1 MVNTSNTININP
13 NKVAIY
19 PRWSTDEQTSGT
31 TLETQLT
38 SCKNYILSQGW
49 SVNEDLIFIDDGYS
63 GANLNR
69 PEMTRLREYV
79 QTGKIDCVIVYKLDR
94 LSRNLRDAVN
104 LVMDEWL
111 DKCYLKSVTEPID
124 TTTPLGKQIFY
135 ILMGFAEMER
145 EVIKER
151 TWSGKV
157 VRAKEGKNPGFRV
170 PYGYLNEIGKPGN
183 FILIPEEAKIVKFI
197 FDEYLKGQGL
207 RQIANY
213 LNENGITRRGIAWD
227 FSSISY
233 LLSNPFYY
241 GKLVYGRHSE
251 NREWIKHNE
260 PLSSVRS
267 DYIEPII
274 TEEEFKQVQIIKDS
288 KNTMKSRRSGRS
300 YGSPYLLTGLLKCKE
315 CNHGLGGLIPST
327 GRRFYYYVCRG
338 YSNKG
343 RKFCTKSSYINMEVL
358 DDLVYEE
365 LKEDF
370 LNKNLDNLLNRFN
383 KQHENI
389 INQVKISINDCEKKL
404 RTINKQLQ
412 KIEKDYISGDLPV
425 NIFNRL
431 YDNTIIEKEN
441 IELIYKEKNNELQN
455 LNKDII
461 TSDKLSKFNDIL
473 FNWNSIP
480 IEDKKNVLKEW
491 ISKIIVFKEIN
502 TENIE
507 LEIEY
512 FHDPRN

>member
-1 MVNTSNTININP
+1 MAITNNIIEINP
-13 NKVAIY
+13 NKVALY
-19 PRWSTDEQTSGT
+19 LRWSTEEQTQGT
-31 TLETQLT
+31 TLEVQL
-38 SCKNYILSQGW
+38 SADKNYILSQGW
-49 SVNEDLIFIDDGYS
+49 NINENLIFIDDGYS

-79 QTGKIDCVIVYKLDR
+79 QNDKIDCVVVYKLDR

-104 LVMDEWL
+104 LVMDEWI

-151 TWSGKV
+151 TWNGKV
-157 VRAKEGKNPGFRV
+157 IRAKEGKNPGCRV
-170 PYGYLNEIGKPGN
+170 AYGFTNDVSNPGH
-183 FILIPEEAKIVKFI
+183 FILIPEEAKIVRFI
-197 FDEYLKGQGL
+197 FDEYLRGQGL

-213 LNENGITRRGIAWD
+213 LNENGISRRGIAWD

-241 GKLVYGRHSE
+241 GELVYGRHSE
-251 NREWIKHNE
+251 DRQWIKYNE
-260 PLSSVRS
+260 PLSRVQS
-267 DYIEPII
+267 DYIEPIV
-274 TEEEFKQVQIIKDS
+274 TKEEFEQVQIIKDS

-300 YGSPYLLTGLLKCKE
+300 YSSPYLLTGLLKCKE
-315 CNHGLGGLIPST
+315 CNHGLGALAPST

-343 RKFCTKSSYINMEVL
+343 RKFCTKSSYINMEIL
-358 DDLVYEE
+358 DELVYEE

-370 LNKNLDNLLNRFN
+370 LNKNLSNLLDRFN
-383 KQHENI
+383 KQHEDI
-389 INQVKISINDCEKKL
+389 INQIKISINDCEKKL
-404 RTINKQLQ
+404 KTINKQLQ
-412 KIEKDYISGDLPV
+412 KIEKDYMTGDLPV
-425 NIFNRL
+425 NIFNKL
-431 YDNTIIEKEN
+431 YEQSMIERTN

-455 LNKDII
+455 LNKEII
-461 TSDKLSKFNDIL
+461 TFGKLSEFNDVL
-473 FNWNSIP
+473 YNWNSIP

-491 ISKIIVFKEIN
+491 ISKIVVFKEIN

-507 LEIEY
+507 MEIEY